1 MRSNVYLNR
10 GYLLVPL
17 GLLTFTSSLTT
28 ELVQAQTVE
37 QELQTT
43 PLLAPINSSNPTF
56 KGVHNQPPYLSL
68 AQLPALPS
76 TDIVVPSPRDVS
88 PQRPSQ
94 IPLEPS
100 PPPSAPSPQQVFP
113 SSPPAPQPP
122 EPIPGQVPQTI
133 RVQQFEFEGN
143 TVISDDDLARA
154 TASFLNRD
162 LTFAEV
168 FQVRSVITEEYQKRG
183 YITSGAI
190 IPPQDFQSEDG
201 VLRVQVV
208 EGGLEAIEVR
218 GTRRLNP
225 DYIRSRIALGA
236 STPLNRNQMLE
247 ALQLLQLD
255 PLIQNLSAELSAG
268 TQPGTSLLTVQVEE
282 AKTFN
287 TELSLNN
294 NRSPAIGT
302 LERRL
307 QISEANLSGEG
318 DSLVVGYSNTNGSN
332 GFDASYTLPINPNNG
347 TVQFS
352 LGGTFSHVI
361 EAPFDR
367 IDLDADSRYAEL
379 TLRQPLLRRL
389 DQDVVVGV
397 TATHQSSNVT
407 VFDVPVRLSPGA
419 DEDGGTAVTALRFF
433 QEWTQRN
440 NQRVF
445 ALRSQFSLGL
455 GLLNSTTNEDAPD
468 SRFLSWRG
476 QVQWVRLLAP
486 DTLLVLRGDVQL
498 ANQSLL
504 ALEQF
509 GVGGQDTVRGYRQ
522 NVFLTDNGALASAE
536 LRLPILRLP
545 EKDGLLQLVPF
556 IDVSGVWNSSD
567 SPNPDPDPNILVSLG
582 LGLRFSLGDYFTA
595 RFDWGIPLVD
605 VPSSE
610 EPSLQENGV
619 SFSINYRIF

>member
-1 MRSNVYLNR
+1 MRSKLHLNR
-10 GYLLVPL
+10 GYLLFPL
-17 GLLTFTSSLTT
+17 GLLTFTSSLRTWP
-28 ELVQAQTVE
+28 VQAQPSE
-37 QELQTT
+37 ADAQT
-43 PLLAPINSSNPTF
+43 PSLVNPINSPHPTLSGL
-56 KGVHNQPPYLSL
+56 KSQYSDPPL
-68 AQLPALPS
+68 AQLPTLPS

-88 PQRPSQ
+88 PQPPSQ
-94 IPLEPS
+94 TPLEPS
-100 PPPSAPSPQQVFP
+100 PPPSAPSPEEVLP

-143 TVISDDDLARA
+143 TVISDEDLAKA
-154 TASFLNRD
+154 AASFLNRD

-168 FQVRSVITEEYQKRG
+168 FQVRSVITEEYRKRG

-190 IPPQDFQSEDG
+190 IPPQDFQTEDG

-282 AKTFN
+282 AKTFD

-361 EAPFDR
+361 EPPFDR

-389 DQDVVVGV
+389 DQEVAVGV

-407 VFDVPVRLSPGA
+407 IFDVPVRLSPGA
-419 DEDGGTAVTALRFF
+419 DEDGSTTVTALRFF

-445 ALRSQFSLGL
+445 AVRSQFSLGL

-498 ANQSLL
+498 ANQALL

-522 NVFLTDNGALASAE
+522 NVFLTDNGVLASAE
-536 LRLPILRLP
+536 LRLPIARLP

-556 IDVSGVWNSSD
+556 IDVGGVWNSSD
-567 SPNPDPDPNILVSLG
+567 SPNPEPDPNILVSLG
-582 LGLRFSLGDYFTA
+582 LGLRFRLGDYFTA

-605 VPSSE
+605 VHSSE